1 MGRKSGDTARAKPFV
16 TIEAGRK
23 VLRVGGVIQS
33 VSVDENYSRDVWDAL
48 LPSER
53 PANAL
58 ILGLGGGTIA
68 ALMTQRW
75 GPVPIVG
82 VERDPAVAWLAQRE
96 FGLAALPHVHVVVGD
111 AFEYVRRCE
120 DQFDAICVD
129 LYVAGRMAHGVLG
142 GAFLRD
148 VERLLTA
155 EGTITFNL
163 WRSPY
168 LADQL
173 NRIRRHLEVRELTDV
188 DENVIVTCGRR
199 AGLSEASAADG
210 STMVL
215 SIANRYVAS

>member
-33 VSVDENYSRDVWDAL
+33 VSVDESYHQDVWDAMI
-48 LPSER
+48 PRER

-68 ALMTQRW
+68 SLMTQRW
-75 GPVPIVG
+75 GPIPIVG
-82 VERDPAVAWLAQRE
+82 VERDPVVAWLAQRE
-96 FGLAALPHVHVVVGD
+96 FGLAALPNVHVVVAD
-111 AFEYVRRCE
+111 AFAYAGRCE
-120 DQFDAICVD
+120 ERFDAICID
-129 LYVAGRMAHGVLG
+129 LYVAGRLAHGVLG

-148 VERLLTA
+148 IERLLTPA
-155 EGTITFNL
+155 GTATVNL

-173 NRIRRHLEVRELTDV
+173 NRLRRHLEVRELADV
-188 DENVIVTCGRR
+188 DENVVASCCRR
-199 AGLSEASAADG
+199 PAVGIDEAS
-210 STMVL
+210 TMEL

>member
-1 MGRKSGDTARAKPFV
+1 MGRESGVTARAKPFI

-33 VSVDENYSRDVWDAL
+33 VSVDERYKRDVWDAMI
-48 LPSER
+48 PAER

-75 GPVPIVG
+75 GPIPIIG
-82 VERDPAVAWLAQRE
+82 VERDPVVAWMARRE
-96 FGLAALPHVHVVVGD
+96 FGLAALPNVEIVPAD
-111 AFEYVRRCE
+111 AFEYARRCE
-120 DQFDAICVD
+120 ERFDAICVD

-142 GAFLRD
+142 ASFLRD
-148 VERLLTA
+148 VERLLTP
-155 EGTITFNL
+155 EGAATMNL

-173 NRIRRHLEVRELTDV
+173 QRIRKHLDVRELVEV
-188 DENVIVTCGRR
+188 DENVVVVCGRR
-199 AGLSEASAADG
+199 EGAPRESG
-210 STMVL
+210 
-215 SIANRYVAS
+215 RR